1 MLGTWPLLEE
11 EKQLV
16 YWIRQE
22 ASKGATVFA
31 CLEGRSKSCIIK
43 YGATCVNRR
52 QRRGAAVFLN
62 RDEKSAGNGRQRRIR
77 SLWKRSRKLRVFQR
91 LRSHDEPLDC
101 RVSQYVKL
109 QFSAG
114 IINSWGADMN

>member
-1 MLGTWPLLEE
+1 MLGTWPLREE

-22 ASKGATVFA
+22 ASKGAKFSA

-52 QRRGAAVFLN
+52 QRCCSTFELGREKCQEEWGGKRRYGLCGSARESWSFSAFAFHDERWTAGSAVRQAAVL
-62 RDEKSAGNGRQRRIR
+62 
-77 SLWKRSRKLRVFQR
+77 
-91 LRSHDEPLDC
+91 
-101 RVSQYVKL
+101 
-109 QFSAG
+109 AG
-114 IINSWGADMN
+114 IIDS

>member
-1 MLGTWPLLEE
+1 MLGTWPLREE

-22 ASKGATVFA
+22 ASKGAKFSA

-52 QRRGAAVFLN
+52 QRRGAAVLLN
-62 RDEKSAGNGRQRRIR
+62 RDEKSAGEE
-77 SLWKRSRKLRVFQR
+77 WEAKDDTVFVGSAR
-91 LRSHDEPLDC
+91 ESWSFSAFAFHDE
-101 RVSQYVKL
+101 RWTAG
-109 QFSAG
+109 SAVRQ
-114 IINSWGADMN
+114 AAV

>member
-1 MLGTWPLLEE
+1 MGTLEIYSQIQRNYAWYLAITKE

-22 ASKGATVFA
+22 ASKGAKFSA

-52 QRRGAAVFLN
+52 QRCCSTFEL
-62 RDEKSAGNGRQRRIR
+62 DEKVPGRSGRA
-77 SLWKRSRKLRVFQR
+77 KDDTVFVEA
-91 LRSHDEPLDC
+91 LEKVWS
-101 RVSQYVKL
+101 
-109 QFSAG
+109 FSAFCVP
-114 IINSWGADMN
+114 